1 MDTIH
6 EMLVALQP
14 GNLLFVFIGVVIGT
28 VIGLLPGLGPTATIA
43 LLLPITY
50 RLEPVTAVIM
60 LAGIYYGAMYG
71 GTITSVLLR
80 IPGEAASVV
89 TTFDGYQMA
98 RRGRAGPALGIAAI
112 GSFIGGTVAIVG
124 MMVLAPQ
131 LSKIS
136 VTFGPPEYAAL
147 ALLGIAL
154 VGYLSIGNLLKAFIA
169 AAAGLF
175 FVTIGQDPI
184 VGSARFTFGFNDLFG
199 GLDFVAVCMGLFGV
213 GEMLHSLDHRSKG
226 ETVTTKVGR
235 VWPGR
240 QDLRASRGPIAR
252 GSLIGFGIGLLPGG
266 GGIVSSLT
274 SYAVEKRVSKH
285 PQEFGRGAIEGVAGP
300 ETANN
305 AGSTSAFVPLLTL
318 GLPSNPVL
326 ALMFGALLLQGITP
340 GPRLITDHPDIFW
353 GVIGSMYIGNI
364 MLIILNLP
372 LVFVFIQ
379 ILKIRA
385 DILVPIALVVTLVGV
400 YSINNNVFDVW
411 VAVVFGVIGYLMR
424 KTEFDLGA
432 FVLAFVL
439 GGILE
444 GSVRQSLLLGDASI
458 FVTRPYSGGMIAII
472 AIITVLHFVSGFRKR
487 RASTL
492 HATQG
497 IGQ

>member
-1 MDTIH
+1 
-6 EMLVALQP
+6 
-14 GNLLFVFIGVVIGT
+14 
-28 VIGLLPGLGPTATIA
+28 
-43 LLLPITY
+43 
-50 RLEPVTAVIM
+50 
-60 LAGIYYGAMYG
+60 
-71 GTITSVLLR
+71 
-80 IPGEAASVV
+80 
-89 TTFDGYQMA
+89 
-98 RRGRAGPALGIAAI
+98 
-112 GSFIGGTVAIVG
+112 
-124 MMVLAPQ
+124 
-131 LSKIS
+131 
-136 VTFGPPEYAAL
+136 
-147 ALLGIAL
+147 
-154 VGYLSIGNLLKAFIA
+154 
-169 AAAGLF
+169 
-175 FVTIGQDPI
+175 
-184 VGSARFTFGFNDLFG
+184 
-199 GLDFVAVCMGLFGV
+199 
-213 GEMLHSLDHRSKG
+213 
-226 ETVTTKVGR
+226 
-235 VWPGR
+235 
-240 QDLRASRGPIAR
+240 
-252 GSLIGFGIGLLPGG
+252 
-266 GGIVSSLT
+266 
-274 SYAVEKRVSKH
+274 
-285 PQEFGRGAIEGVAGP
+285 
-300 ETANN
+300 
-305 AGSTSAFVPLLTL
+305 
-318 GLPSNPVL
+318 
-326 ALMFGALLLQGITP
+326 MFGALLLQGITP